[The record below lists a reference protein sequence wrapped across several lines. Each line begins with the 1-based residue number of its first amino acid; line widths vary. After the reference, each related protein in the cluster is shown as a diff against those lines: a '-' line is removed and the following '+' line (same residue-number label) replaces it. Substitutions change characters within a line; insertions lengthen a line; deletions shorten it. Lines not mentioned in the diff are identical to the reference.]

1 MSKPISGPLASGR
14 EVFFGDPAGGAGS
27 PPTTRRQRRARRQ
40 QGHLS
45 AKDGRIAA
53 RLARLDYKIA
63 SESGALTPP
72 SKQRVWHLNG
82 RLNGHAPPLG
92 RGWDRAGP
100 ARVTARGNKR
110 VTGGTTQ

>member
-1 MSKPISGPLASGR
+1 MPNPISPGPLANERG
-14 EVFFGDPAGGAGS
+14 VFLNPPERAGG
-27 PPTTRRQRRARRQ
+27 PRITRRQRRARRHY
-40 QGHLS
+40 GHLS

-82 RLNGHAPPLG
+82 RLNGHAPPAG

-100 ARVTARGNKR
+100 ARVVARGDERRAHSTN
-110 VTGGTTQ
+110 Q

>member
-1 MSKPISGPLASGR
+1 MPNPISPGPLANER
-14 EVFFGDPAGGAGS
+14 EVFLS
-27 PPTTRRQRRARRQ
+27 PPVDASGPHTTRRQRRAKRQ
-40 QGHLS
+40 RGHLS
-45 AKDGRIAA
+45 AKDGRTAA

-82 RLNGHAPPLG
+82 RLNGHAPPAG

-100 ARVTARGNKR
+100 ARVVVRGGER
-110 VTGGTTQ
+110 ATDSTTQ

>member
-1 MSKPISGPLASGR
+1 MPKPNSGPLASER
-14 EVFFGDPAGGAGS
+14 EVFLEPATLATG
-27 PPTTRRQRRARRQ
+27 PRTTRRQRRARRY

-45 AKDGRIAA
+45 ARDGRIAA

-72 SKQRVWHLNG
+72 SKQRVWHLKG
-82 RLNGHAPPLG
+82 RLNGHAPPAG

-100 ARVTARGNKR
+100 ARVVVRGGERRADN
-110 VTGGTTQ
+110 TNQ

>member
-1 MSKPISGPLASGR
+1 MPNPISPGPLANER
-14 EVFFGDPAGGAGS
+14 EVFLNPPAHAGG
-27 PPTTRRQRRARRQ
+27 PRITRRQRRARRA

-53 RLARLDYKIA
+53 KLARLDYKTA

-72 SKQRVWHLNG
+72 SKTRVWHLKG
-82 RLNGHAPPLG
+82 RLNGHAPPAG

-100 ARVTARGNKR
+100 ARVVVRGGARA
-110 VTGGTTQ
+110 TDSTTQ